1 MKLYKPHVFQGS
13 LKKNNYF
20 EGWYYKLVDT
30 SQNLSLCLIP
40 GVALDG
46 DPHGFIQYADTITGE
61 SGYIRFPISDLNFS
75 SEALNLQLGPHT
87 LTDQKIVLKSDK
99 NLPLGIDI
107 TLSEQVYYPVTALH
121 PGIMGPF
128 RFAPFMECYH
138 GIHVVTSKAQGSVTI
153 KGETYQLDDAKL
165 YIEKDWG
172 RSFPKEWI
180 WLEASSFEEDDV
192 HMMLS
197 IANIPWIGKSFN
209 GHLGYVWLG
218 NIKIGLG
225 TYRNSYFT
233 LDEEGDLLTITVG
246 KGKYHIV
253 ITAKQ
258 RMPIDLIAP
267 SLGNMTRHM
276 KEDLNGLITLEV
288 YHDSV
293 LIYQGASEF
302 AGIERCG
309 DIKALV
315 RQEKEKK

>member
-1 MKLYKPHVFQGS
+1 MRLYKPHVFQGS
-13 LKKNNYF
+13 FKKTNYF
-20 EGWYYKLVDT
+20 EGWYFKLVDA
-30 SQNLSLCLIP
+30 SQNICLCLIP

-46 DPHGFIQYADTITGE
+46 DPHGFIQYADTVTGT
-61 SGYIRFPISDLNFS
+61 SGYARYAVSNLNFS
-75 SEALNLQLGPHT
+75 SKDLSLQIGSHT
-87 LTDQKIVLKSDK
+87 LTDEKIAIYADQYI
-99 NLPLGIDI
+99 PLEIHLR
-107 TLSEQVYYPVTALH
+107 LSEQVYYPVTAFH

-138 GIHVVTSKAQGSVTI
+138 GVHVVTSKAQGSVTI
-153 KGETYQLDDAKL
+153 KGETYQLTDAKL

-180 WLEASSFEEDDV
+180 WLEASSFEEEDV

-197 IANIPWIGKSFN
+197 IANIPWLGQSFN

-218 NIKIGLG
+218 DTKIGLG

-233 LDEEGDLLTITVG
+233 LDEDADLLTITVG

-267 SLGNMTRHM
+267 SLGNMTRQM
-276 KEDLNGLITLEV
+276 KEDLNGIITLAV
-288 YHDSV
+288 YMNGD
-293 LIYQGASEF
+293 LIYQGTSEF

-309 DIKALV
+309 DIKELI
-315 RQEKEKK
+315 R